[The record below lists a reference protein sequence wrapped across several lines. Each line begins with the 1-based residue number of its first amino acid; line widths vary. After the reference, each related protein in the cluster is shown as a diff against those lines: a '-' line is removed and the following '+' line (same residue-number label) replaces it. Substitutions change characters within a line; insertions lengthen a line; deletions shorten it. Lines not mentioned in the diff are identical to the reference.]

1 MTGKFSRLVKI
12 GVLTTG
18 IAGRHLGTKLSGA
31 LKKQEQKEQH
41 LQESYRKSGERIART
56 LADLKGPVMKFG
68 QMASIQSGFLP
79 TALTGPLAML
89 RKNAAP
95 EPFDVVQRQIESE
108 FDAPLDRLFS
118 VFAPEPFAAASV
130 GQVHRA
136 ITLDSQTVA
145 VKVQYPDISDFVDVD
160 VSSLSMVLKTMGIAS
175 GQNIALSKVAE
186 EFRESLDKELDYTRE
201 AINQQYLGNF
211 HQSRHPY
218 IVIPRVIPELSGK
231 RVLTTTMAEGDT
243 LEQAAQYPD
252 DIRNL
257 IGERLLRILYE
268 QIFFAA
274 MLHGDPNPSN
284 YAFTDDGKIILY
296 DFGCV
301 KKFDE
306 MERNSISALLK
317 GFLNSDPQFVTRG
330 LEGIGAVRTNG
341 RPLDDSFFKLIFEL
355 LEEPLNPAQPF
366 DVAKSD
372 IHRKALGYM
381 PKISKYRKSLTIP
394 HKLILLQRVNLGCYG
409 NLRKL
414 KAQVNI
420 RQILEETLQ
429 NVH

>member
-31 LKKQEQKEQH
+31 LKKQEQKEQQ

-95 EPFDVVQRQIESE
+95 EPFEVVQKQIESE
-108 FDAPLDRLFS
+108 FDTPLDRLFS
-118 VFAPEPFAAASV
+118 FVDPEPFAAASV

-136 ITLDSQTVA
+136 ITLDRQTVA
-145 VKVQYPDISDFVDVD
+145 VKVQYPDISDFVDAD
-160 VSSLSMVLKTMGIAS
+160 VSSLSMVLKTMGFAS

-231 RVLTTTMAEGDT
+231 RVLTTTMTEGDT
-243 LEQAAQYPD
+243 LEQATQYPD
-252 DIRNL
+252 HIRNL
-257 IGERLLRILYE
+257 IGERLLRMLYE
-268 QIFFAA
+268 QIFLAA

-284 YAFTDDGKIILY
+284 YAFTNDGKIILY

-306 MERNSISALLK
+306 TERSSISALLK
-317 GFLNSDPQFVTRG
+317 GFLNSDPQFVIRG

-341 RPLDDSFFKLIFEL
+341 RPLDDNFFELIFEL

-381 PKISKYRKSLTIP
+381 PKINKYRKSLTIP